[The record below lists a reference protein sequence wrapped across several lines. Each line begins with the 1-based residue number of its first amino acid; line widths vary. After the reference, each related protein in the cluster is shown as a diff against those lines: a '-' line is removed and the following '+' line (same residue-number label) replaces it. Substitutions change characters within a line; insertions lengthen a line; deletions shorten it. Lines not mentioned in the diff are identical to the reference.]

1 MSIDQETEL
10 EELCM
15 MYARRGF
22 PFSDD
27 QLCSLAFE
35 LAKQTRR
42 PGFSPVKKRA
52 GRKWLKGFMKRKP
65 KLRKKNAQNLSAAC
79 AMAANPVQVEKF
91 FLLLKQWVRQWQIE
105 YKPNNIWNVNETG
118 ISDVPKERRVIG
130 VVGER
135 AFQTVADEKGTTTT
149 LASFISA
156 GGLHVPPMIIFK
168 AGRVKDAWREAAP
181 SGYFVRCSK
190 SGFINADLFAEYGD
204 KFINFLKDRHL
215 FSPDEKHL
223 LLLLLDS
230 SHLFNL
236 KFMRLMNEHKIEVC
250 AFPPH
255 CTHVLQPL
263 DDVPYAVLKKKY
275 QQELLTFNFDVA
287 GAKMNKAQFFRV
299 LIPAVTEA
307 FKSENIRKGFL
318 QTGIYPI
325 NPEAEKL
332 KELGP
337 SIITDKCKLRV
348 DCWQLKCYIFL
359 CISDFF

>member
-1 MSIDQETEL
+1 
-10 EELCM
+10 
-15 MYARRGF
+15 MYTRRGF

-52 GRKWLKGFMKRKP
+52 GKKWLKGFMKCKP
-65 KLRKKNAQNLSAAC
+65 KLWKKNAQNLSAAH

-105 YKPNNIWNVNETG
+105 YKPNNIWNVNKTG

-130 VVGER
+130 VVHEH

-156 GGLHVPPMIIFK
+156 GGPHVPPMVIFK

-181 SGYFVRCSK
+181 SGYFIHCSE

-215 FSPDEKHL
+215 FSRDEKHL
-223 LLLLLDS
+223 LLLDLHS

-236 KFMRLMNEHKIEVC
+236 KFIRLMN
-250 AFPPH
+250 
-255 CTHVLQPL
+255 VLQPL

-287 GAKMNKAQFFRV
+287 GAKMSKAQFFRV

-325 NPEAEKL
+325 NPEADKL

-337 SIITDKCKLRV
+337 IVITDKCKSRV
-348 DCWQLKCYIFL
+348 DCWQLKCYTFL
-359 CISDFF
+359 CISDFSAVYIHFQFKF

>member
-1 MSIDQETEL
+1 
-10 EELCM
+10 
-15 MYARRGF
+15 
-22 PFSDD
+22 
-27 QLCSLAFE
+27 
-35 LAKQTRR
+35 
-42 PGFSPVKKRA
+42 
-52 GRKWLKGFMKRKP
+52 MKCKP
-65 KLRKKNAQNLSAAC
+65 RLWKKNAQNLSAAR

-105 YKPNNIWNVNETG
+105 YKPNNIWNIDKTR

-130 VVGER
+130 VVGEH
-135 AFQTVADEKGTTTT
+135 ALQTVADEKGTTT

-168 AGRVKDAWREAAP
+168 AGRVKDAWQEAAP
-181 SGYFVRCSK
+181 SGYFIHCSK

-223 LLLLLDS
+223 LLLDLHN

-236 KFMRLMNEHKIEVC
+236 KFMCLMNEHKIEVC

-287 GAKMNKAQFFRV
+287 GAKMNKAQFF
-299 LIPAVTEA
+299 
-307 FKSENIRKGFL
+307 
-318 QTGIYPI
+318 
-325 NPEAEKL
+325 
-332 KELGP
+332 
-337 SIITDKCKLRV
+337 
-348 DCWQLKCYIFL
+348 
-359 CISDFF
+359 